1 MGNVKEAKFI
11 LDIFLTSDER
21 DFILNHDRMQEIREV
36 AVKVFT
42 QAATQA
48 LERNDLSDARDAF
61 KSALLMKRKLLDH
74 HKPETSPGDAAA
86 AAQNVSRQA
95 DEEFEQFDICIFYD
109 DDSPST
115 VTEQLTKMSSCL
127 ATIVRDVFGMR

>member
-42 QAATQA
+42 QAGTQA

-61 KSALLMKRKLLDH
+61 KSALLMKGKLLDH
-74 HKPETSPGDAAA
+74 RKPETNPGDAAA
-86 AAQNVSRQA
+86 AAQNVSGQA
-95 DEEFEQFDICIFYD
+95 DEEFEQYDISIFYD